1 MKPRNASFF
10 LTILLSVVSAGY
22 PSAGLRAQE
31 PCEALGAKVVSVQG
45 NVQFQRAGTTEWVP
59 AKFNDAYCPGDM
71 LRVGGQSRAAVL
83 LPNETL
89 LRLDEH
95 TTITFSGME
104 KERTSLLDLLKGA
117 VHFFSRMPRVLKVA
131 TPFVNGAVEGTE
143 FFVRVERDRAVL
155 SVFEGQVRVTNP
167 WGSMVLIQGQAAV
180 AESGKAPFLRVV
192 ASPRDAVRW
201 ALYYPPVLYVPRGAF
216 QGGPGWQDMVRQSVS
231 FYMRGDIQK
240 AFASIERVPE
250 DVRDPGFF
258 AYRAS
263 LLLAVGRVDEAN
275 RDIERALRLKP
286 TYSEAYALQSIMAL
300 VQNDKDKALHL
311 AQKAVEADR
320 DAAAAW
326 IALSYAQQSRF
337 DLENARASLQEAVTV
352 EPENALAWTRLAEI
366 RLSFG
371 ELDQALEAAKKA
383 SELAPDL
390 SRTQTVLGFAY
401 LTQVKTKESKIVFEN
416 AIGLDQANSLAR
428 LGLGL
433 AKIREGDLKEG
444 GEDIQIAASLDPN
457 NALVRSYLGKVY
469 FEQKRTTLDEREYAI
484 AKELDPQD
492 PTPWFYDAIAKQ
504 TTNRPV
510 EALQNLQKSIELN
523 DNRAVYRSRLLLDED
538 LAARSA
544 SLGRIYRDLGFE
556 QLGPVEGWRS
566 VNTDPANYSAH
577 RFLADSYS
585 ALPRHEVARV
595 SELLQSQLLQPIN
608 ITPIQPQLTESGP
621 FILEGSGPTALA
633 FNEFNPLFTRDR
645 LALQASG
652 VVGENDTWGDD
663 VVHSAVLGKWSYSL
677 GQFHYETDGFRAN
690 NDQDRDLYNVFAQV
704 ALSHKT
710 SLQAEYRYQDVEK
723 GDLFLRFDPQNF
735 TPTLRQEELIRTTRF
750 GFRHAFSPGSVL
762 VGNVFFQ
769 NGDAEAGFQSSFQT
783 TLPAPFPPF
792 VVPATQDTDISIKE
806 EGTIGEL
813 QHLFRMA
820 SVQVVSGAG
829 YFSADRKEDRRTTA
843 TLSLPFPPFSLTS
856 VTASREERDIRHTN
870 LYVYSLINYPQSIT
884 WTIGASGD
892 FFEGIVDEDQLNP
905 KLGLTWNLLSN
916 TTLRA
921 AMFRVLKRTLIS
933 SQTLEPTQV
942 AGFNQ
947 FFDDVEGTQS
957 WRYGAA
963 VDQKFSTRI
972 YGGMEWSQR
981 DLEVPFKF
989 LTLTGNSEVREVDWE
1004 EKMGRAYLY
1013 WTPHPWLTLSGEYGY
1028 EKFKRD
1034 PANVGP
1040 GEITEVRTHR
1050 LSPGVRFF
1058 HPSGFS
1064 AGVRA
1069 SYIDQKGV
1077 FGIPVEGTSAPGED
1091 DFWVV
1096 DAFIGYRLPKR
1107 YGMLQFDVKN
1117 LFDEE
1122 FRFQDTDP
1130 ANPSVYP
1137 ERQLFLKLTVS
1148 F

>member
-1 MKPRNASFF
+1 MKPRNAWFF

-22 PSAGLRAQE
+22 PSAGLRAQVR
-31 PCEALGAKVVSVQG
+31 CEALGARVVSVQG

-143 FFVRVERDRAVL
+143 FFVRVERNRAVL

-167 WGSMVLIQGQAAV
+167 WGSMVLAQGQAAV

-192 ASPRDAVRW
+192 ARPRDAVQW

-216 QGGPGWQDMVRQSVS
+216 QGVPAWQDMVRQSVS
-231 FYMRGDIQK
+231 FYMQGDIQK
-240 AFASIERVPE
+240 AFASIERVPG
-250 DVRDPGFF
+250 DVRDPRFF

-263 LLLAVGRVDEAN
+263 LLLAVGRVEEAN
-275 RDIERALRLKP
+275 RDIEQALRLKP
-286 TYSEAYALQSIMAL
+286 RYSEAYALQSIMAL

-326 IALSYAQQSRF
+326 IALSYAQQSLF

-352 EPENALAWTRLAEI
+352 EPENALAWARLAEL

-371 ELDQALEAAKKA
+371 ELDQALEAAKKS

-401 LTQVKTKESKIVFEN
+401 LTQVKTKESKEAFEH

-469 FEQKRTTLDEREYAI
+469 FEQKRTALDEREYAI

-492 PTPWFYDAIAKQ
+492 PTPWFYDAITKQ
-504 TTNRPV
+504 TANRPV
-510 EALQNLQKSIELN
+510 EALQNFQKSIELN

-544 SLGRIYRDLGFE
+544 ALGRIYRDLGFE
-556 QLGPVEGWRS
+556 QLGLVEGWQS

-633 FNEFNPLFTRDR
+633 FNEFNPLFTRNR

-710 SLQAEYRYQDVEK
+710 SLQAEYRYKDVEK
-723 GDLFLRFDPQNF
+723 GDLSLRFDPENF

-750 GFRHAFSPGSVL
+750 GFRHAFSPGSEL

-769 NGDAEAGFQSSFQT
+769 NGDAHSGFQASFPA
-783 TLPAPFPPF
+783 TLPAPLPPF
-792 VVPATQDTDISIKE
+792 VVQAQQDTEIDVE
-806 EGTIGEL
+806 EDGIMAEI
-813 QHLFRMA
+813 QHQFREERMRL
-820 SVQVVSGAG
+820 VTGAG
-829 YFSADRKEDRRTTA
+829 RFSGDRKENMRTTIMYP
-843 TLSLPFPPFSLTS
+843 LPFPPFSLSATVPS
-856 VTASREERDIRHTN
+856 TTESGVRHTN
-870 LYVYSLINYPQSIT
+870 LYAYSLIDFPKEIT
-884 WTIGASGD
+884 WTFGASAD
-892 FFEGIVDEDQLNP
+892 FFDGIVDQNQFNP
-905 KLGLTWNLLSN
+905 KFGFTWHPAGG
-916 TTLRA
+916 TTVRGAL
-921 AMFRVLKRTLIS
+921 FRVLKRTLIS

-947 FFDDVEGTQS
+947 FFDDPGGTDS
-957 WRYGAA
+957 WRYGLGL
-963 VDQKFSTRI
+963 DQKLSDQLF
-972 YGGMEWSQR
+972 GGIEGSRR
-981 DLEVPFKF
+981 DLEVPY
-989 LTLTGNSEVREVDWE
+989 TLISGTTTRDIGVVDWE
-1004 EKMGRAYLY
+1004 EKVARAYLY
-1013 WTPHPWLTLSGEYGY
+1013 WTPHRWLTVSGEYQY
-1028 EKFKRD
+1028 ERFDRD
-1034 PANVGP
+1034 PQQVGTEQFT
-1040 GEITEVRTHR
+1040 EIRTHR
-1050 LSPGVRFF
+1050 VSPGVRFF

-1077 FGIPVEGTSAPGED
+1077 FGNPRAGTSAPGED

-1096 DAFIGYRLPKR
+1096 DAFIGYRFPKR
-1107 YGMLQFDVKN
+1107 YGILQFDVKN